1 MKSYVHQKKEN
12 RSRAN
17 ANSDKKRADN
27 RRTTVLDAPANDN
40 TRAGQVAQMQE
51 EVRNS
56 PRMVA
61 QQKQLE
67 SAFGVPVQ
75 RQGEL
80 EEEELLQGKF
90 APTQRQGDLEEEELL
105 MGKFES
111 VQRQPLPEEEEELLQ
126 GKFRAGVTL
135 AQLKADPDQQENRT
149 GLPDNLKSGLESLS
163 GMDMSDVKVHYN
175 SSKPEQLQAHAYTQG
190 TDIHISSGQER
201 HLPHEAWHVAQQ
213 KQGRVKPT
221 MQMNGTS
228 INDDP
233 VLEKEA
239 DSMGIKALSYRN
251 LAL

>member
-1 MKSYVHQKKEN
+1 MKSHVHQKKEN

-17 ANSDKKRADN
+17 ANSDAKRADS
-27 RRTTVLDAPANDN
+27 RRTSVLKAPANDSS
-40 TRAGQVAQMQE
+40 RAGQVAQMQE
-51 EVRNS
+51 EVKNS

-67 SAFGVPVQ
+67 SAFGVPAQ
-75 RQGEL
+75 RQVL

-90 APTQRQGDLEEEELL
+90 SPTQRQGNLEEEELL
-105 MGKFES
+105 QGKFES
-111 VQRQPLPEEEEELLQ
+111 VQRQPLEEEELLQ
-126 GKFRAGVTL
+126 GKFPARVTP
-135 AQLKADPDQQENRT
+135 AQLKAGSDQQANRT

-163 GMDMSDVKVHYN
+163 GIDMSDVKVHYN

-190 TDIHISSGQER
+190 ADIHISSGQER

-221 MQMNGTS
+221 MQMNGTA

-233 VLEKEA
+233 GLEKEA
-239 DSMGIKALSYRN
+239 DRMGIKALSHR
-251 LAL
+251 